1 MRHAVIIAAMMLLLA
16 SCSRDQEPED
26 PASEAPPPSPPDLT
40 AGESLAP
47 PCAGCH
53 GTNGFAED
61 PTIPSIAG
69 QHIEYL
75 VEAMLTYTS
84 GARTHEAMAAAVK
97 NLSEDDLR
105 NLAGFYTGME
115 LPVGAGAPAGETEAT
130 ETETIQDPAALGQAA
145 SDSCAGCH
153 GADGNSVVDG
163 TPSLAGLSE
172 EYLVSAITAYKTSA
186 RAEPM
191 MNAFVAGLPVEDI
204 GHIATFYAAQTPTA
218 RDNAAGG
225 DGEAGKAAAKACEG
239 CHGADGN
246 SADPATPSVAGQDAL
261 YLAKAIDEYK
271 SGARKHDLMT
281 SVVGAL
287 DKSEIAN
294 LAIFYT
300 AQTPTATEVAKP
312 LTAAEWAER
321 CDRCHGPDGY
331 SKDPSIPR
339 LAGQHAEY
347 LSTSLHAYQNEERKS
362 SAMHAMSSP
371 MSEWEIEAVSA
382 YYSKK

>member
-1 MRHAVIIAAMMLLLA
+1 MVLLLA

-26 PASEAPPPSPPDLT
+26 QASEAPPPSPPDLA
-40 AGESLAP
+40 AGESLSP

-53 GTNGFAED
+53 GTNGVAED
-61 PTIPSIAG
+61 PAIPSIAG
-69 QHIEYL
+69 QHIDYL
-75 VEAMLTYTS
+75 VESMLTYAS
-84 GARTHEAMAAAVK
+84 GARTNEAMAAAVK

-115 LPVGAGAPAGETEAT
+115 LPVGAGAPAGETEAK
-130 ETETIQDPAALGQAA
+130 QDPVALGQVA
-145 SDSCAGCH
+145 SGSCAGCH
-153 GADGNSVVDG
+153 SADGNSVVNG

-186 RAEPM
+186 RTEPM
-191 MNAFVAGLPVEDI
+191 MNAFVAGLPVQDI
-204 GHIATFYAAQTPTA
+204 GHIATFYAAQSPSA
-218 RDNAAGG
+218 RRNTTSG
-225 DGEAGKAAAKACEG
+225 DSQAGKAAAKACEG

-261 YLAKAIDEYK
+261 YLVKAIDEYK

-281 SVVGAL
+281 SVVGVL
-287 DKSEIAN
+287 DESEIAN
-294 LAIFYT
+294 LAAFYT
-300 AQTPTATEVAKP
+300 AQAPTATEVAKP

-339 LAGQHAEY
+339 LAGQHAKY

-362 SAMHAMSSP
+362 SAMHSMSSP
-371 MSEWEIEAVSA
+371 MSEWEIGAVSA
-382 YYSKK
+382 YYSNK